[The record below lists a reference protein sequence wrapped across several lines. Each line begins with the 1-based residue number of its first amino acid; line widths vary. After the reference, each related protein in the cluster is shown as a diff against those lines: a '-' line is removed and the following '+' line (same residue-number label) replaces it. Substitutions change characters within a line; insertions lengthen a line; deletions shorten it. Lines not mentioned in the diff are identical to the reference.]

1 MLAGRWLVGGKGC
14 VIVTRSNKYSIFW
27 PVASFP
33 PLAPHTLENTP
44 DSRETAQTPSQDSLL
59 TISDLCSCRLAFLG
73 SRQCHGYSH
82 PAAAVTPP
90 DPHKYELPR
99 AILATSCGQS
109 QSRGHWRYGWG
120 EWRGGCC
127 HRLRSQAQSTS
138 VACANRR
145 AKESQRERLS
155 RANKWC
161 RRSGGGRTA
170 RYTHRRRLSVR
181 SLGRCQERPKNG
193 A

>member
-1 MLAGRWLVGGKGC
+1 MEETGGCMLAGRWLVGGKGC
-14 VIVTRSNKYSIFW
+14 VVVTRSNKYSIFW

-109 QSRGHWRYGWG
+109 RPQA
-120 EWRGGCC
+120 GGDTEDMVGGTGGVAAATGCVA
-127 HRLRSQAQSTS
+127 RLRAP
-138 VACANRR
+138 R
-145 AKESQRERLS
+145 
-155 RANKWC
+155 
-161 RRSGGGRTA
+161 
-170 RYTHRRRLSVR
+170 
-181 SLGRCQERPKNG
+181 
-193 A
+193 